1 MLQQLDIKNYAIIDS
16 LSIQFAGNLNII
28 TGETGAG
35 KSILMGALSL
45 VLGDRAESSMLLD
58 KEKKCII
65 EALFND
71 RGQALKSFLRD
82 NELDAGD
89 EVIVRREIM
98 PNGKSRAFINDTP
111 ASLTQLKELSSFL
124 VDLHRQFDTLDLNKK
139 DFQLEVLD
147 ALAGNEDGLH
157 KYQQLF
163 ADYKSL
169 TQRLETLRD
178 EQERMSQEAD
188 YNRFLFEELE
198 KANFGPNE
206 IEDLEVESRLISNA
220 ENIKSTLSEV
230 LFFLNEGEDPMLNQ
244 LKARISRMASVVP
257 LVPALQQI
265 EERLQSS
272 LIELKDISYEL
283 EKINDEISFNES
295 HMATIN
301 TRLDLGY
308 MLMKKHK
315 VQTTSELLAIKEELN
330 GKINAVADLTG
341 AIERMDKEARVLL
354 STLKQAAEK
363 ISEARGKQIPSFSK
377 KVNNLLGIVGMPNAS
392 FKVELTK
399 REQLTESGTDEVEF
413 LFNANKTTFQPVRKV
428 ASGGELSR
436 LMLIIKSLIARSVS
450 LPTLIFDEIDS
461 GISGEASKQ
470 VANII
475 KELSNEHQIILIT
488 HQPQIAAKASIH
500 FYVYKE
506 MKGGKVRTGIK
517 KLNHEEHLHA
527 IATMLSG
534 ENPTAAAFENAREL
548 MN

>member
-58 KEKKCII
+58 KEKKCVI

-206 IEDLEVESRLISNA
+206 IEDLEAESRLISNA

-315 VQTTSELLAIKEELN
+315 VQTTAELLAIKEELN

-363 ISEARGKQIPSFSK
+363 ISEARGKQIPAFSK

-506 MKGGKVRTGIK
+506 MKGGRVRTGIK